1 MSAPKSVS
9 VGEAKKLL
17 DEGYVYVD
25 VRSEPEFEA
34 AHVPGALNVPLN
46 HKGPQGM
53 VPNPDF
59 MTVMQAAFAKDE
71 KLVVACKSGGRSKR
85 AVGLLEQ
92 AGFTQ
97 IVEMPAGIDGARD
110 AFGRPL
116 KGWVQEGLP
125 TEPGSPEGQRYSDVK
140 QRSPGG
146 AA

>member
-9 VGEAKKLL
+9 VDEAKKLL

-59 MTVMQAAFAKDE
+59 MPVMQAAFAKDE

-85 AVGLLEQ
+85 AVALLAQ

-97 IVEMPAGIDGARD
+97 VVEMAAGIDGARD
-110 AFGRPL
+110 PFGRPL

-125 TEPGSPEGQRYSDVK
+125 TEPGSPAGQRYSDVK

-146 AA
+146 AS